1 MNRLSFVSFAVLFA
15 VPAMAQEITES
26 VADVNFEVEQTSFR
40 GAEDR
45 VVYIP
50 ADTAFR
56 IKVSVDVDADVAANM
71 EGESTLEWP
80 EAMTQSW
87 EGVLGGGEAE
97 VDLTMSFDVGAEFAG
112 ILNLPDFIG
121 DLDFRPISEGGT
133 GSGPIYYGFVQEE
146 WAWFQSVFFD
156 SLLLPG
162 SPTPS
167 LNIPFDFATDSS
179 LVIWSFDVGN
189 IDFEV
194 FSTGYF
200 VQLGGML
207 QVTPDSVLVLSGE
220 NISTRGRQVTEHEGT
235 VVVPAPTV
243 NDGTATYESVWTGS
257 LASTFA
263 VIAGFVPE
271 IIVGTTFD
279 ANGDVVQ
286 ESGVSSTITGLLA
299 GYIGTIA
306 EVNVPIATDL
316 QQIVSKQTPYTHDLP
331 AIDTDQSSLDF
342 GSILID
348 TESQLNLT
356 VEDLGA
362 IELWGDIS
370 IEGEG
375 FSISRPDLEVEAEG
389 EAMVTVTFRPG
400 ATGNFDGILT
410 MESNDPVN
418 PVVAIPLSGNGFDE
432 TGDTGE
438 NNDTG
443 DGPDGSAGIRG
454 CGCSSAPGGS
464 LAWLALIPAF
474 GFVLRR
480 RR

>member
-1 MNRLSFVSFAVLFA
+1 MRRFSFVSLAVLFA
-15 VPAMAQEITES
+15 VPAMAQETTES
-26 VADVNFEVEQTSFR
+26 VADVSFEVEQTSFR
-40 GAEDR
+40 GADDR

-50 ADTAFR
+50 ANTSFR

-71 EGESTLEWP
+71 DGQSTLEWP

-87 EGVLGGGEAE
+87 EGVAGGGEAE
-97 VDLTMSFDVGAEFAG
+97 VDLSMSFDVGAEFAG
-112 ILNLPDFIG
+112 LLDLGFTE
-121 DLDFRPISEGGT
+121 LDFRPASEGGT

-156 SLLLPG
+156 SFLLPG
-162 SPTPS
+162 SPNPS
-167 LNIPFDFATDSS
+167 VSIPFDRATDSS
-179 LVIWSFDVGN
+179 LIIWDFDIGS
-189 IDFEV
+189 IDFQV
-194 FSTGYF
+194 LNTGYF
-200 VQLGGML
+200 VQLGGRL
-207 QVTPDSVLVLSGE
+207 AVTPDSTLTLSGQ

-235 VVVPAPTV
+235 VVVPAPNV

-257 LASTFA
+257 LASNFA
-263 VIAGFVPE
+263 VVAGFLPE
-271 IIVGTTFD
+271 ITVGTEYD

-286 ESGVSSTITGLLA
+286 ATGVSSTAVDFLTT
-299 GYIGTIA
+299 YIGSIA
-306 EVNVPIATDL
+306 EVPVPIATDI

-362 IELWGDIS
+362 IELWGDIT
-370 IEGEG
+370 IEGDG
-375 FSISRPDLEVEAEG
+375 FSISRPDLEVDPEG
-389 EAMVTVTFRPG
+389 EVMVTVTFRPG
-400 ATGNFDGILT
+400 ETGNFDGTLT

-432 TGDTGE
+432 TGDTGVVD
-438 NNDTG
+438 DTG
-443 DGPDGSAGIRG
+443 DGPDGEAGIRG